1 MSRLSQLI
9 LPEISLAISNKY
21 WWLVVGGVVRASRH
35 QVEDDT
41 RCEWPHWPPLQVRH
55 SLLVQLSRRQTQ
67 SSLPARSESIRTT
80 RLRISVK
87 RSDRRDSSG
96 QYQDQGVFFSFH
108 FYLWGLTN
116 TKSANLT
123 RDDAISKYTFLFLE
137 RWRSNK
143 KLRGLIRITVF
154 LFVISPARSSLSNK
168 KRPSWCQE
176 VPSSTCPPQNCTAME
191 EVGWSPRGRSI
202 DLRWVEGRWVAGRLY
217 HVTCRPCGPVRVI
230 TQLEEAGEV
239 VQALSLWGSCQED
252 SLVLS
257 GGDCISMCPGTDLM
271 MYPDKV

>member
-1 MSRLSQLI
+1 MVGG
-9 LPEISLAISNKY
+9 

-35 QVEDDT
+35 QVEDDI
-41 RCEWPHWPPLQVRH
+41 RCEWPHWQPLQVRH

-143 KLRGLIRITVF
+143 KLRGLIPDYC
-154 LFVISPARSSLSNK
+154 ISVCNLSCQVEPVHQEEAVVVPGGAELHLP
-168 KRPSWCQE
+168 PSE
-176 VPSSTCPPQNCTAME
+176 LHRH
-191 EVGWSPRGRSI
+191 GG
-202 DLRWVEGRWVAGRLY
+202 GRLEPAGSE
-217 HVTCRPCGPVRVI
+217 HWPPVGG
-230 TQLEEAGEV
+230 GEMSSRATV
-239 VQALSLWGSCQED
+239 SCDVQALRSCQGD
-252 SLVLS
+252 DPAGGGRGGGAGPQSVRLLPGGQSCSVLWRLYQHVS
-257 GGDCISMCPGTDLM
+257 WDWPYDV
-271 MYPDKV
+271 PW